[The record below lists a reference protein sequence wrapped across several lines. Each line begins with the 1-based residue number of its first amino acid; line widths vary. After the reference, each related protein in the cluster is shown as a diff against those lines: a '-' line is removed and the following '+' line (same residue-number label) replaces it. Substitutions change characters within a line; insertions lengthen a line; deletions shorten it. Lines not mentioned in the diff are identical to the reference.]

1 LDFDWG
7 EMMEEYVK
15 MRDGGGV
22 RSPCSSLTLSPYAT
36 KKKKKEKRLTGLS
49 FELFTLKTLSVLQF

>member
-22 RSPCSSLTLSPYAT
+22 RSPCSSLTLSPYA
-36 KKKKKEKRLTGLS
+36 KKKEGKKIDWS
-49 FELFTLKTLSVLQF
+49 EL